1 MNISFNWLKEF
12 LNIDID
18 IEEVSNILTDI
29 GLEVEGIDDFQEV
42 KGGFKGLLVGEVV
55 SCIKHPNADRLKLTT
70 VNIGEESLLQI
81 VCGAPNVKEGLIVVI
96 ATVGT
101 TLYPIKGSE
110 FKINK
115 SKIRGELSQ
124 GMICAEDEIGI
135 GKAHDGIIVLD
146 KKHQPGTKVSEIFDN
161 YSDSIFNIG
170 LTPNRSDA
178 MSHHGVA
185 RDLRAA
191 LMHKGQ
197 KTELLTPSVSNFH
210 INSRTKK
217 INIKISNQ
225 SLCQRFSGICIENI
239 KVESSPKWMQNK
251 LKSIGLSPVNNVVDI
266 TNYILHEVGQPL
278 HAYDLEKIK
287 SNTIEVKTLKKDTVF
302 TTLDGLERKL
312 NETDLM
318 VCDKNE
324 PMCIA
329 GIYGGDYHGVSNET
343 KSIFLESAYF
353 SPVSIRKTA
362 KTHSINSDAS
372 FRFERGVNIELV
384 EYALKR
390 AAILICEF
398 CDGKICSDLID
409 EYPKKTESKS
419 ILLNFEKTNKLI
431 GQEIP
436 TEEIKSILTSLDFKI
451 NNITETGVGITV
463 PFYRHDVTRECDVV
477 EEILRIYGFNEINL
491 SNKLSISLNTID
503 QNKYFKTESIISS
516 YLNSLGFN
524 EIMNNSLTNNELD
537 VEKRKS
543 VQIINSISSDV
554 SQLRTSLLESS
565 LKTLKYNLNRKNSN
579 TNFYEFGKIYENT
592 KEKNKESRRL
602 GILFSG
608 NIIEKT
614 WNSDVVKAEFYILKN
629 IVLNIF
635 KRLSVNVSEKI
646 VNFEGLENVL
656 GIFNNDKR
664 IAILGE
670 IDNKYKS
677 IIGINQDVYYASIDI
692 DLLLNNL
699 TSEFHKYKNISKFP
713 SVNRELNFLLDN
725 DIQYSEIKILLFQTS
740 KIKKLTS
747 MSLSDV
753 YIDKKL
759 PEGKKSYTLSF
770 SLMDNEKTL
779 TEKEILSTMTKI
791 QNTIENKFTATLRS
805 QDF

>member
-29 GLEVEGIDDFQEV
+29 GLEVEGIDDFQEI

-101 TLYPIKGSE
+101 TLYPLKGNE

-146 KKHQPGTKVSEIFDN
+146 KKHKPGTKVFEIFDN

-191 LMHKGQ
+191 LMHKGL

-225 SLCQRFSGICIENI
+225 SLCQRFSGVCIENI
-239 KVESSPKWMQNK
+239 KVESSPKWLQNK

-266 TNYILHEVGQPL
+266 TNYILHELGQPL

-287 SNTIEVKTLKKDTVF
+287 SNTIEVKTLKEDTVF

-318 VCDKNE
+318 VCDKNK

-329 GIYGGDYHGVSNET
+329 GVYGGDYHGVSNET

-353 SPVSIRKTA
+353 NPVSIRKTA
-362 KTHSINSDAS
+362 KAHSINSDAS

-398 CDGKICSDLID
+398 CGGKICSDLID

-463 PFYRHDVTRECDVV
+463 PSYRYDVTRECDVV

-503 QNKYFKTESIISS
+503 QNKHFKTESIISS

-537 VEKRKS
+537 IEKRKS
-543 VQIINSISSDV
+543 VKIINSISSDV

-592 KEKNKESRRL
+592 LENNKESRRL

-614 WNSDVVKAEFYILKN
+614 WNSDVVKAEFYTLKN

-635 KRLSVNVSEKI
+635 KRLSINVSEKTM
-646 VNFEGLENVL
+646 NFEGLENVL
-656 GIFNNDKR
+656 GMFKNDKR

-670 IDNKYKS
+670 ITKEYKS

-699 TSEFHKYKNISKFP
+699 TSELHKYINISKFP
-713 SVNRELNFLLDN
+713 SVNRELNFLFNN
-725 DIQYSEIKILLFQTS
+725 DIQYSEIEILLFQNS
-740 KIKKLTS
+740 KIKKLIS

-770 SLMDNEKTL
+770 RLMDNEKTL
-779 TEKEILSTMTKI
+779 TEKEIQSTMNKI
-791 QNTIENKFTATLRS
+791 QNIIENKFIATLRS
-805 QDF
+805 

>member
-29 GLEVEGIDDFQEV
+29 GLEVEGIDYFQEI

-101 TLYPIKGSE
+101 TLYPLKGNE

-146 KKHQPGTKVSEIFDN
+146 KKHKPGTKVFEIFDN

-191 LMHKGQ
+191 LMHKGL

-225 SLCQRFSGICIENI
+225 SLCQRFSGVCIENI
-239 KVESSPKWMQNK
+239 KVESSPKWLQNK

-287 SNTIEVKTLKKDTVF
+287 SNTIEVKTLKEDTVF

-318 VCDKNE
+318 VCDKNK

-329 GIYGGDYHGVSNET
+329 GVYGGDYHGVSNET

-353 SPVSIRKTA
+353 NPVSIRKTA
-362 KTHSINSDAS
+362 KAHSINSDAS

-398 CDGKICSDLID
+398 CGGKICSDLID
-409 EYPKKTESKS
+409 EYPKKTERKS

-463 PFYRHDVTRECDVV
+463 PSYRHDVTRECDVV

-503 QNKYFKTESIISS
+503 QNKHFKTESIISS

-537 VEKRKS
+537 IEKRKS
-543 VQIINSISSDV
+543 VKIINSISSDV

-592 KEKNKESRRL
+592 LENNKESRRL

-614 WNSDVVKAEFYILKN
+614 WYSDVVKAEFYTLKN

-635 KRLSVNVSEKI
+635 KRLSINVSEKTM
-646 VNFEGLENVL
+646 NFEGLENVL
-656 GIFNNDKR
+656 GMFKNDKR

-670 IDNKYKS
+670 ITKEYKS

-699 TSEFHKYKNISKFP
+699 TSELHKYMNISKFP
-713 SVNRELNFLLDN
+713 SVNRELNFLFNN
-725 DIQYSEIKILLFQTS
+725 DIQYSEIEILLFQNS
-740 KIKKLTS
+740 KIKKLIS

-770 SLMDNEKTL
+770 RLMDNEKTL
-779 TEKEILSTMTKI
+779 TEKEIQSTMNKI
-791 QNTIENKFTATLRS
+791 QNIIENKFIATLRS
-805 QDF
+805 

>member
-29 GLEVEGIDDFQEV
+29 GLEVEGIDDFQEI

-101 TLYPIKGSE
+101 TLYPLKGNE

-146 KKHQPGTKVSEIFDN
+146 KKHKPGTKVFEIFDN

-191 LMHKGQ
+191 LMHKGL

-225 SLCQRFSGICIENI
+225 SLCQRFSGVCIENI
-239 KVESSPKWMQNK
+239 KVESSPKWLQNK

-287 SNTIEVKTLKKDTVF
+287 SNTIEVKTLKEDTVF

-318 VCDKNE
+318 VCDKNK

-329 GIYGGDYHGVSNET
+329 GVYGGDYHGVSNET

-353 SPVSIRKTA
+353 NPVSIRKTA
-362 KTHSINSDAS
+362 KAHSINSDAS

-398 CDGKICSDLID
+398 CGGKICSDLID

-463 PFYRHDVTRECDVV
+463 PSYRYDVTRECDVV

-503 QNKYFKTESIISS
+503 QNKHFKTESIISS

-537 VEKRKS
+537 IEKRKS
-543 VQIINSISSDV
+543 VKIINSISSDV

-592 KEKNKESRRL
+592 LENNKESRRL

-614 WNSDVVKAEFYILKN
+614 WNSDVVKAEFYTLKN

-635 KRLSVNVSEKI
+635 KRLSINVSEKTM
-646 VNFEGLENVL
+646 NFEGLDNVL
-656 GIFNNDKR
+656 GMFKNDKR

-670 IDNKYKS
+670 ITKEYKS

-699 TSEFHKYKNISKFP
+699 TSELHKYINISKFP
-713 SVNRELNFLLDN
+713 SVNRELNFLFNN
-725 DIQYSEIKILLFQTS
+725 DIQYSEIEILLFQNS
-740 KIKKLTS
+740 KIKKLIS

-770 SLMDNEKTL
+770 RLMDNEKTL
-779 TEKEILSTMTKI
+779 TEKEIQSTMNKI
-791 QNTIENKFTATLRS
+791 QNIIENKFIATLRS
-805 QDF
+805 

>member
-1 MNISFNWLKEF
+1 
-12 LNIDID
+12 
-18 IEEVSNILTDI
+18 
-29 GLEVEGIDDFQEV
+29 
-42 KGGFKGLLVGEVV
+42 
-55 SCIKHPNADRLKLTT
+55 
-70 VNIGEESLLQI
+70 
-81 VCGAPNVKEGLIVVI
+81 
-96 ATVGT
+96 
-101 TLYPIKGSE
+101 
-110 FKINK
+110 
-115 SKIRGELSQ
+115 
-124 GMICAEDEIGI
+124 
-135 GKAHDGIIVLD
+135 
-146 KKHQPGTKVSEIFDN
+146 
-161 YSDSIFNIG
+161 
-170 LTPNRSDA
+170 
-178 MSHHGVA
+178 
-185 RDLRAA
+185 
-191 LMHKGQ
+191 
-197 KTELLTPSVSNFH
+197 
-210 INSRTKK
+210 
-217 INIKISNQ
+217 
-225 SLCQRFSGICIENI
+225 
-239 KVESSPKWMQNK
+239 
-251 LKSIGLSPVNNVVDI
+251 
-266 TNYILHEVGQPL
+266 
-278 HAYDLEKIK
+278 
-287 SNTIEVKTLKKDTVF
+287 
-302 TTLDGLERKL
+302 
-312 NETDLM
+312 M
-318 VCDKNE
+318 VCDKNK

-329 GIYGGDYHGVSNET
+329 GVYGGDYHGVSNET

-353 SPVSIRKTA
+353 NPVSIRKTA
-362 KTHSINSDAS
+362 KAHSINSDAS

-398 CDGKICSDLID
+398 CGGKICSDLID

-463 PFYRHDVTRECDVV
+463 PSYRYDVTRECDVV

-503 QNKYFKTESIISS
+503 QNKHFKTESIISS

-537 VEKRKS
+537 IEKRKS
-543 VQIINSISSDV
+543 VKIINSISSDV

-592 KEKNKESRRL
+592 LENNKESRRL

-614 WNSDVVKAEFYILKN
+614 WNSDVVKAEFYTLKN

-635 KRLSVNVSEKI
+635 KRLSINVSEKTM
-646 VNFEGLENVL
+646 NFEGLENVL
-656 GIFNNDKR
+656 GMFKNDKR

-670 IDNKYKS
+670 ITKEYKS

-699 TSEFHKYKNISKFP
+699 TSELHKYINISKFP
-713 SVNRELNFLLDN
+713 SVNRELNFLFNN
-725 DIQYSEIKILLFQTS
+725 DIQYSEIEILLFQNS
-740 KIKKLTS
+740 KIKKLIS

-770 SLMDNEKTL
+770 RLMDNEKTL
-779 TEKEILSTMTKI
+779 TEKEIQSTMNKI
-791 QNTIENKFTATLRS
+791 QNIIENKFIATLRS
-805 QDF
+805 

>member
-29 GLEVEGIDDFQEV
+29 GLEVEGIDDFQEI

-101 TLYPIKGSE
+101 TLYPLKGNE

-146 KKHQPGTKVSEIFDN
+146 KKHKPGTKVFEIFDN

-191 LMHKGQ
+191 LMHKGL

-225 SLCQRFSGICIENI
+225 SLCQRFSGVCIENI
-239 KVESSPKWMQNK
+239 KVESSPKWLQNK

-266 TNYILHEVGQPL
+266 TNYILHELGQPL

-287 SNTIEVKTLKKDTVF
+287 SNTIEVKTLKEDTVF

-318 VCDKNE
+318 VCDKNK

-329 GIYGGDYHGVSNET
+329 GVYGGDYHGVSNET

-353 SPVSIRKTA
+353 NPVSIRKTA
-362 KTHSINSDAS
+362 KAHSINSDAS

-398 CDGKICSDLID
+398 CGGKICSDLID

-463 PFYRHDVTRECDVV
+463 PSYRHDVTRECDVV

-503 QNKYFKTESIISS
+503 QNKHFKTESIISS

-537 VEKRKS
+537 IEKRKS
-543 VQIINSISSDV
+543 VKIINSISSDV

-592 KEKNKESRRL
+592 LENNKESRRL

-614 WNSDVVKAEFYILKN
+614 WNSDVVKAEFYTLKN

-635 KRLSVNVSEKI
+635 KRLSINVSEKTM
-646 VNFEGLENVL
+646 NFEGLENVL
-656 GIFNNDKR
+656 GMFKNDKR

-670 IDNKYKS
+670 ITKEYKS

-699 TSEFHKYKNISKFP
+699 TSELHKYINISKFP
-713 SVNRELNFLLDN
+713 SVNRELNFLFNN
-725 DIQYSEIKILLFQTS
+725 DIQYSEIEILLFQNS
-740 KIKKLTS
+740 KIKKLIS

-770 SLMDNEKTL
+770 RLMDNEKTL
-779 TEKEILSTMTKI
+779 TEKEIQSTMNKI
-791 QNTIENKFTATLRS
+791 QNIIENKFIATLRS
-805 QDF
+805 

>member
-29 GLEVEGIDDFQEV
+29 GLEVEGIDYFQEI

-101 TLYPIKGSE
+101 TLYPLKGNE

-146 KKHQPGTKVSEIFDN
+146 KKHKPGTKVFEIFDN

-191 LMHKGQ
+191 LMHKGL

-225 SLCQRFSGICIENI
+225 SLCQRFSGVCIENI
-239 KVESSPKWMQNK
+239 KVESSPKWLQNK

-287 SNTIEVKTLKKDTVF
+287 SNTIEVKTLKEDTVF

-318 VCDKNE
+318 VCDKNK

-329 GIYGGDYHGVSNET
+329 GVYGGDCHGVSNET

-353 SPVSIRKTA
+353 NPVSIRKTA
-362 KTHSINSDAS
+362 KAHSINSDAS

-398 CDGKICSDLID
+398 CGGKICSDLID
-409 EYPKKTESKS
+409 EYPKKTESKL

-463 PFYRHDVTRECDVV
+463 PSYRHDVTRECDVV

-503 QNKYFKTESIISS
+503 QNKHFKTESIISS

-537 VEKRKS
+537 IEKRKS
-543 VQIINSISSDV
+543 VKIINSISSDV

-592 KEKNKESRRL
+592 LENNKESRRL

-614 WNSDVVKAEFYILKN
+614 WYSDVVKAEFYTLKN

-635 KRLSVNVSEKI
+635 KRLSINVSEKTM
-646 VNFEGLENVL
+646 NFEGLENVL
-656 GIFNNDKR
+656 GMFKNDKR

-670 IDNKYKS
+670 ITKEYKS

-699 TSEFHKYKNISKFP
+699 TSELHKYINISKFP
-713 SVNRELNFLLDN
+713 SVNRELNFLFNN
-725 DIQYSEIKILLFQTS
+725 DIQYSEIEILLFQNS
-740 KIKKLTS
+740 KIKKLIS

-770 SLMDNEKTL
+770 RLMDNEKTL
-779 TEKEILSTMTKI
+779 TEKEIQSTMNKI
-791 QNTIENKFTATLRS
+791 QNIIENKFIATLRS
-805 QDF
+805 

>member
-29 GLEVEGIDDFQEV
+29 GLEVEGIDYFQEI

-101 TLYPIKGSE
+101 TLYPLKGNE

-146 KKHQPGTKVSEIFDN
+146 KKHKPGTKVFEIFDN

-191 LMHKGQ
+191 LMHKGF

-210 INSRTKK
+210 INSRTKN

-239 KVESSPKWMQNK
+239 KVKSSPKWLQIK

-266 TNYILHEVGQPL
+266 TNYILHELGQPL

-287 SNTIEVKTLKKDTVF
+287 SNTIEVKTLKEDTVF

-318 VCDKNE
+318 VCDKNK

-329 GIYGGDYHGVSNET
+329 GVYGGDYHGVSNET

-353 SPVSIRKTA
+353 NPVSIRKTA
-362 KTHSINSDAS
+362 KAHSINSDAS

-398 CDGKICSDLID
+398 CGGKICSDLID

-436 TEEIKSILTSLDFKI
+436 SDEIKSILTSLDFKI

-463 PFYRHDVTRECDVV
+463 PSYRHDVTRECDVV

-503 QNKYFKTESIISS
+503 QNKHFKTESIISS

-537 VEKRKS
+537 IEERKS
-543 VQIINSISSDV
+543 VKIINSISSDV

-592 KEKNKESRRL
+592 LENNKESRRL

-614 WNSDVVKAEFYILKN
+614 WYSDVVKAEFYTLKN

-635 KRLSVNVSEKI
+635 KRLSINVSEKTM
-646 VNFEGLENVL
+646 NFEGLENVL
-656 GIFNNDKR
+656 GMFKNDKR

-670 IDNKYKS
+670 ITKEYKS

-699 TSEFHKYKNISKFP
+699 TSELHKYINISKFP
-713 SVNRELNFLLDN
+713 SVNRELNFLFNN
-725 DIQYSEIKILLFQTS
+725 DIQYSEIEILLFQNS
-740 KIKKLTS
+740 KIKKLIS

-770 SLMDNEKTL
+770 RLMDNEKTL
-779 TEKEILSTMTKI
+779 TEKEIQSTMNKI
-791 QNTIENKFTATLRS
+791 QNIIENKFIATLRS
-805 QDF
+805 

>member
-29 GLEVEGIDDFQEV
+29 GLEVEGIDYFQEI

-101 TLYPIKGSE
+101 TLYPLKGNE

-146 KKHQPGTKVSEIFDN
+146 KKHKPGTKVFEIFDN

-191 LMHKGQ
+191 LMHKGL

-225 SLCQRFSGICIENI
+225 SLCQRFSGVCIENI
-239 KVESSPKWMQNK
+239 KVESSPKWLQNK

-287 SNTIEVKTLKKDTVF
+287 SNTIEVKTLKEDTVF

-318 VCDKNE
+318 VCDKNK

-329 GIYGGDYHGVSNET
+329 GVYGGDCHGVSNET

-353 SPVSIRKTA
+353 NPVSIRKTA
-362 KTHSINSDAS
+362 KAHSINSDAS

-398 CDGKICSDLID
+398 CGGKICSDLID
-409 EYPKKTESKS
+409 EYPKKTESKL

-463 PFYRHDVTRECDVV
+463 PSYRYDVTRECDVV

-503 QNKYFKTESIISS
+503 QNKHFKTESIISS

-537 VEKRKS
+537 IEKRKS
-543 VQIINSISSDV
+543 VKIINSISSDV

-592 KEKNKESRRL
+592 LENNKESRRL

-614 WNSDVVKAEFYILKN
+614 WYSDVVKAEFYTLKN

-635 KRLSVNVSEKI
+635 KRLSINVSEKKM
-646 VNFEGLENVL
+646 NFEGLENVL
-656 GIFNNDKR
+656 GMFKNDKR

-670 IDNKYKS
+670 ITKEYKS

-699 TSEFHKYKNISKFP
+699 TSELHKYINISKFP
-713 SVNRELNFLLDN
+713 SVNRELNFLFNN
-725 DIQYSEIKILLFQTS
+725 DIQYSEIEILLFQNS
-740 KIKKLTS
+740 KIKKLIS

-770 SLMDNEKTL
+770 RLMDNEKTL
-779 TEKEILSTMTKI
+779 TEKEIQSTMNKI
-791 QNTIENKFTATLRS
+791 QNIIENKFIATLRS
-805 QDF
+805 

>member
-29 GLEVEGIDDFQEV
+29 GLEVEGIDDFQEI

-101 TLYPIKGSE
+101 TLYPLKGNE

-146 KKHQPGTKVSEIFDN
+146 KKHKPGTKVFEIFDN

-191 LMHKGQ
+191 LMHKGL

-225 SLCQRFSGICIENI
+225 SLCQRFSGVCIENI
-239 KVESSPKWMQNK
+239 KVESSPKWLQNK

-287 SNTIEVKTLKKDTVF
+287 SNTIEVKTLKEDTVF

-318 VCDKNE
+318 VCDKNK

-329 GIYGGDYHGVSNET
+329 GVYGGDCHGVSNET

-353 SPVSIRKTA
+353 NPVSIRKTA
-362 KTHSINSDAS
+362 KAHSINSDAS

-398 CDGKICSDLID
+398 CGGKICSDLID

-463 PFYRHDVTRECDVV
+463 PSYRHDVTRECDVV

-503 QNKYFKTESIISS
+503 QNKHFKTESIISS

-537 VEKRKS
+537 IEERKS
-543 VQIINSISSDV
+543 VKIINSISSDV

-592 KEKNKESRRL
+592 LENNKESRRL

-614 WNSDVVKAEFYILKN
+614 WYSDVVKAEFYTLKN

-635 KRLSVNVSEKI
+635 KRLSINVSEKTM
-646 VNFEGLENVL
+646 NFEGLENVL
-656 GIFNNDKR
+656 GMFKNDKR

-670 IDNKYKS
+670 ITKEYKS

-699 TSEFHKYKNISKFP
+699 TSELHKYINISKFP
-713 SVNRELNFLLDN
+713 SVNRELNFLFNN
-725 DIQYSEIKILLFQTS
+725 DIQYSEIEILLFQNS
-740 KIKKLTS
+740 KIKKLIS

-770 SLMDNEKTL
+770 RLMDNEKTL
-779 TEKEILSTMTKI
+779 TEKEIQSTMNKI
-791 QNTIENKFTATLRS
+791 QNIIENKFIATLRS
-805 QDF
+805 

>member
-29 GLEVEGIDDFQEV
+29 GLEVEGIDDFQDV

-70 VNIGEESLLQI
+70 VNIGEEPLLQI

-101 TLYPIKGSE
+101 TLYPVKGSE

-115 SKIRGELSQ
+115 TKIRGELSQ

-135 GKAHDGIIVLD
+135 GKEHDGIIVLD
-146 KKHQPGTKVSEIFDN
+146 KKHKPGTKVSEIFDN
-161 YSDSIFNIG
+161 YSDLIFNIG

-191 LMHKGQ
+191 LMHKGL

-217 INIKISNQ
+217 INIQILNQ

-239 KVESSPKWMQNK
+239 KVESSPKWLQNK

-287 SNTIEVKTLKKDTVF
+287 SNTIEVKTLKEDTIF

-318 VCDKNE
+318 VCDKNK

-329 GIYGGDYHGVSNET
+329 GVYGGDYHGVSNET

-353 SPVSIRKTA
+353 NPVSIRKTA
-362 KTHSINSDAS
+362 KAHSINSDAS

-390 AAILICEF
+390 AAILICEL

-451 NNITETGVGITV
+451 NNITETGIGITV
-463 PFYRHDVTRECDVV
+463 PSYRHDVTRECDII
-477 EEILRIYGFNEINL
+477 EEILRIYGFNEIIL

-503 QNKYFKTESIISS
+503 QNKHFKIENIISS

-524 EIMNNSLTNNELD
+524 EIMNNSLTNNDLNID
-537 VEKRKS
+537 GRKS

-554 SQLRTSLLESS
+554 SQLRTSLLESC

-579 TNFYEFGKIYENT
+579 TNFYEFGKIYEST
-592 KEKNKESRRL
+592 IKYNKESRRL
-602 GILFSG
+602 GILLSG
-608 NIIEKT
+608 NFVKKT
-614 WNSDVVKAEFYILKN
+614 WNSDNVKAEFYTLKN

-635 KRLSVNVSEKI
+635 TRLSINVSEKVI
-646 VNFEGLENVL
+646 DFEGFDSIL
-656 GIFNNDKR
+656 GIFNDNKR
-664 IAILGE
+664 IAIVGRVSS
-670 IDNKYKS
+670 KYKS
-677 IIGINQDVYYASIDI
+677 ILGITQDVYYSSIDI
-692 DLLLNNL
+692 DLVLYVLSTKFN
-699 TSEFHKYKNISKFP
+699 KYKTISKFP
-713 SVNRELNFLLDN
+713 SVNRELNFLFNN
-725 DIQYSEIKILLFQTS
+725 DTQYNEVEELIFRNS
-740 KIKKLTS
+740 KIKNLIS
-747 MSLSDV
+747 MKLSDV
-753 YIDKKL
+753 YVDKKI
-759 PEGKKSYTLSF
+759 PDGKKSYTLSF
-770 SLMDNEKTL
+770 HLMDNEKTL
-779 TEKEILSTMTKI
+779 TEKVIQSTMNKI
-791 QNTIENKFTATLRS
+791 QQTIENKFEATLRS
-805 QDF
+805 

>member
-29 GLEVEGIDDFQEV
+29 GLEVEGIDYFQEI

-101 TLYPIKGSE
+101 TLYPLKGNE

-146 KKHQPGTKVSEIFDN
+146 KKHKPGTKVFEIFDN

-191 LMHKGQ
+191 LMHKGL

-225 SLCQRFSGICIENI
+225 SLCQRFSGVCIENI
-239 KVESSPKWMQNK
+239 KVESSPKWLQNK

-287 SNTIEVKTLKKDTVF
+287 SNTIEVKTLKEDTVF

-318 VCDKNE
+318 VCDKNK

-329 GIYGGDYHGVSNET
+329 GVYGGDYHGVSNET

-353 SPVSIRKTA
+353 NPVSIRKTA
-362 KTHSINSDAS
+362 KAHSINSDAS

-398 CDGKICSDLID
+398 CGGKICSDLID

-463 PFYRHDVTRECDVV
+463 PSYRYDVTRECDVV

-503 QNKYFKTESIISS
+503 QNKHFKTESIISS

-537 VEKRKS
+537 IEKRKS
-543 VQIINSISSDV
+543 VKIINSISSDV

-592 KEKNKESRRL
+592 LENNKESRRL

-614 WNSDVVKAEFYILKN
+614 WYSDVVKAEFYTLKN

-635 KRLSVNVSEKI
+635 KRLSINVSEKKM
-646 VNFEGLENVL
+646 NFEGLENVL
-656 GIFNNDKR
+656 GMFKNDKR

-670 IDNKYKS
+670 ITKEYKS

-699 TSEFHKYKNISKFP
+699 TSELHKYINISKFP
-713 SVNRELNFLLDN
+713 SVNRELNFLFNN
-725 DIQYSEIKILLFQTS
+725 DIQYSEIEILLFQNS
-740 KIKKLTS
+740 KIKKLIS

-770 SLMDNEKTL
+770 RLMDNEKTL
-779 TEKEILSTMTKI
+779 TEKEIQSTMNKI
-791 QNTIENKFTATLRS
+791 QNIIENKFIATLRS
-805 QDF
+805 

>member
-29 GLEVEGIDDFQEV
+29 GLEVEGIDYFQEI

-101 TLYPIKGSE
+101 TLYPLKGNE

-146 KKHQPGTKVSEIFDN
+146 KKHKPGTKVFEIFDN

-191 LMHKGQ
+191 LMHKGF

-210 INSRTKK
+210 INSRTKN

-239 KVESSPKWMQNK
+239 KVKSSPKWLQIK

-266 TNYILHEVGQPL
+266 TNYILHELGQPL

-287 SNTIEVKTLKKDTVF
+287 SNTIEVKTLKEDTVF

-318 VCDKNE
+318 VCDKNK

-329 GIYGGDYHGVSNET
+329 GVYGGDYHGVSNET

-353 SPVSIRKTA
+353 NPVSIRKTA
-362 KTHSINSDAS
+362 KAHSINSDAS

-398 CDGKICSDLID
+398 CGGKICSDLID

-463 PFYRHDVTRECDVV
+463 PSYRHDVTRECDVV

-503 QNKYFKTESIISS
+503 QNKHFKTESIISS

-537 VEKRKS
+537 IEKRKS
-543 VQIINSISSDV
+543 VKIINSISSDV

-592 KEKNKESRRL
+592 LENNKESRRL

-614 WNSDVVKAEFYILKN
+614 WNSDVVKAEFYTLKN

-635 KRLSVNVSEKI
+635 KRLSINVSEKKM
-646 VNFEGLENVL
+646 NFEGLENVL
-656 GIFNNDKR
+656 GMFKNDKR

-670 IDNKYKS
+670 ITKEYKS

-699 TSEFHKYKNISKFP
+699 TSELHKYINISKFP
-713 SVNRELNFLLDN
+713 SVNRELNFLFNN
-725 DIQYSEIKILLFQTS
+725 DIQYSEIEILLFQNS
-740 KIKKLTS
+740 KIKKLIS

-770 SLMDNEKTL
+770 RLMDNEKTL
-779 TEKEILSTMTKI
+779 TEKEIQSTMNKI
-791 QNTIENKFTATLRS
+791 QNIIENKFIATLRS
-805 QDF
+805 

>member
-29 GLEVEGIDDFQEV
+29 GLEVEGIDDFQEI

-101 TLYPIKGSE
+101 TLYPLKGNE

-146 KKHQPGTKVSEIFDN
+146 KKHKPGTKVFEIFDN

-191 LMHKGQ
+191 LMHKGL

-225 SLCQRFSGICIENI
+225 SLCQRFSGVCIENI
-239 KVESSPKWMQNK
+239 KVESSPKWLQNK

-287 SNTIEVKTLKKDTVF
+287 SNTIEVKTLKEDTVF

-318 VCDKNE
+318 VCDKNK

-329 GIYGGDYHGVSNET
+329 GVYGGDYHGVSNET

-353 SPVSIRKTA
+353 NPVSIRKTA
-362 KTHSINSDAS
+362 KAHSINSDAS

-463 PFYRHDVTRECDVV
+463 PSYRYDVTRECDVV

-503 QNKYFKTESIISS
+503 QNKHFKTESIISS

-537 VEKRKS
+537 IEKRKS
-543 VQIINSISSDV
+543 VKIINSISSDV

-592 KEKNKESRRL
+592 LENNKESRRL

-614 WNSDVVKAEFYILKN
+614 WYSDVVKAEFYTLKN

-635 KRLSVNVSEKI
+635 KRLSINVSEKTM
-646 VNFEGLENVL
+646 NFEGLENVL
-656 GIFNNDKR
+656 GMFKNDKR

-670 IDNKYKS
+670 ITKEYKS

-699 TSEFHKYKNISKFP
+699 TSELHKYINISKFP
-713 SVNRELNFLLDN
+713 SVNRELNFLFNN
-725 DIQYSEIKILLFQTS
+725 DIQYSEIEILLFQNS
-740 KIKKLTS
+740 KIKKLIS

-770 SLMDNEKTL
+770 RLMDNEKTL
-779 TEKEILSTMTKI
+779 TEKEIQSTMNKI
-791 QNTIENKFTATLRS
+791 QNIIENKFIATLRS
-805 QDF
+805 

>member
-29 GLEVEGIDDFQEV
+29 GLEVEGIDDFQEI

-101 TLYPIKGSE
+101 TLYPLKGNE

-146 KKHQPGTKVSEIFDN
+146 KKHKPGTKVFEIFDN

-191 LMHKGQ
+191 LMHKGL

-225 SLCQRFSGICIENI
+225 SLCQRFSGVCIENI
-239 KVESSPKWMQNK
+239 KVESSPKWLQNK

-266 TNYILHEVGQPL
+266 TNYILHELGQPL

-287 SNTIEVKTLKKDTVF
+287 SNTIEVKTLKEDTVF

-318 VCDKNE
+318 VCDKNK

-329 GIYGGDYHGVSNET
+329 GVYGGDYHGVSNET

-353 SPVSIRKTA
+353 NPVSIRKTA
-362 KTHSINSDAS
+362 KAHSINSDAS

-398 CDGKICSDLID
+398 CGGKICSDLID

-463 PFYRHDVTRECDVV
+463 PSYRHDVTRECDVV

-503 QNKYFKTESIISS
+503 QNKHFKTESIISS

-537 VEKRKS
+537 IEKRKS
-543 VQIINSISSDV
+543 VKIINSISSDV

-592 KEKNKESRRL
+592 LENNKESRRL

-614 WNSDVVKAEFYILKN
+614 WNSDVVKADFYTLKN

-635 KRLSVNVSEKI
+635 KRLSINVSEKTM
-646 VNFEGLENVL
+646 NFEGLENVL
-656 GIFNNDKR
+656 GMFKNDKR
-664 IAILGE
+664 IAVLGE
-670 IDNKYKS
+670 VTKEYKS

-699 TSEFHKYKNISKFP
+699 TSELHKYINISKFP
-713 SVNRELNFLLDN
+713 SVNRELNFLFNN
-725 DIQYSEIKILLFQTS
+725 DIHYSEIEILLFQNS
-740 KIKKLTS
+740 KIKKLIS

-770 SLMDNEKTL
+770 RLMDNEKTL
-779 TEKEILSTMTKI
+779 TEKEIQSTMNKI
-791 QNTIENKFTATLRS
+791 QNIIENKFIATLRS
-805 QDF
+805 